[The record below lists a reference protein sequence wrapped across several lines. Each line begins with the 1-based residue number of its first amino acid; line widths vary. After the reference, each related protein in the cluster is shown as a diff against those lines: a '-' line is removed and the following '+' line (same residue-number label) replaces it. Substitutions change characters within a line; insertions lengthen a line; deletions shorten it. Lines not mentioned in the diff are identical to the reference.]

1 MAQVHALEPARA
13 RTLND
18 LRGHTPVHVVWEITL
33 ACNLKCQHC
42 GSRAGKRRVGELS
55 TDEAFSVIDQLAALG
70 TREITLIGGEAYL
83 RKDWIKLV
91 QRIADHGIRVGI
103 QTGGRALTQQRLEAA
118 KNAGLFGIGVSIDG
132 MEDLH
137 DRLRGVPGSY
147 RMALEAMERAK
158 ALGMGVSCNT
168 QIGAET
174 IPHLEPLFHRIL
186 AAGATHWQ
194 LQITV
199 AMGNAVEND
208 HLLLQPYR
216 MLELMPLLNRLYQ
229 EGVQRGLLLTFGNN
243 LGYFGP
249 YEHNWRGFGDETLH
263 WSGCAAGQNVI
274 GLEADGTIKG
284 CPSLATE
291 TYGGG
296 NVRDATVA
304 DLWNH
309 SEKLHFGRL
318 RDINALWGHCRTCY
332 YADVCRGGCTWTSDS
347 LFGKPG
353 NNPYCHYRALKLEQ
367 RGIREKIRKVA
378 PAPDKPFAIGRF
390 ELYEEAIPGCE
401 MQAAVPEAEPRI
413 AVRSAAQPLPQLA
426 LCRACDQYIWPD
438 ETTCPHCQA
447 DVAEAARV
455 YDQEAAKRRAL
466 MAELEAVLRRL
477 RGLSP
482 QPAAETR

>member
-1 MAQVHALEPARA
+1 MDELTKPQPARA
-13 RTLND
+13 RNLIDLN
-18 LRGHTPVHVVWEITL
+18 RHVPVHVVWEITL
-33 ACNLKCQHC
+33 SCNLKCQHC
-42 GSRAGKRRVGELS
+42 GSRAGKRRPDELN
-55 TDEAFSVIDQLAALG
+55 TAEALSVIDQLAALG

-83 RKDWIKLV
+83 RRDWLQLV
-91 QRIADHGIRVGI
+91 ERIAHHGIRCGM
-103 QTGGRALTQQRLEAA
+103 QTGARALTRKRLEDG
-118 KNAGLFGIGVSIDG
+118 KRAGLFGIGVSLDG

-137 DRLRGVPGSY
+137 DRVRGVKG
-147 RMALEAMERAK
+147 AWQEGIRAIETAK
-158 ALGMGVSCNT
+158 ELGLGASCNT

-174 IPHLEPLFHRIL
+174 IEQLEPLFQKLIQV
-186 AAGATHWQ
+186 GASHWQ

-216 MLELMPLLNRLYQ
+216 ILELMPLLARLYT
-229 EGVQRGLLLTFGNN
+229 EGVSRNFLLTFGNN

-249 YEHNWRGFGDETLH
+249 YEHLWRGFGDERLH

-291 TYGGG
+291 GYGGG

-309 SEKLHFGRL
+309 SPELHFGRL
-318 RDINALWGHCRTCY
+318 RDIDSLWGFCRSCY

-353 NNPYCHYRALKLEQ
+353 NNPYCHYRALELEK
-367 RGIREKIRKVA
+367 RGIHETIRKVA

-390 ELYEEAIPGCE
+390 ELIESPIPGRDVVATPSLLE
-401 MQAAVPEAEPRI
+401 PFVP
-413 AVRSAAQPLPQLA
+413 VRSEDAPLPKLA
-426 LCRACDQYIWPD
+426 LCRSCSQYIWPH
-438 ETTCPHCQA
+438 EVTCPHCQA
-447 DVAEAARV
+447 NIAAAEARH
-455 YDQEAAKRRAL
+455 
-466 MAELEAVLRRL
+466 AEEAVRQRQILDELRSVLDRL
-477 RGLSP
+477 KQLTTS
-482 QPAAETR
+482 